1 MKGQASSAG
10 SLQAKSD
17 WRKVRMTEER
27 KVGAKHK
34 GLSHPEVPSRDISSR
49 KPSRNS
55 LTRLGCLCSKQS

>member
-1 MKGQASSAG
+1 
-10 SLQAKSD
+10 
-17 WRKVRMTEER
+17 MTEER

-34 GLSHPEVPSRDISSR
+34 GLSHPEVSSRDISSR